1 MKYNQKKKK
10 ENVEI
15 FLFIM
20 VMAVFAA
27 VLGVMSLG
35 EKMQPVNQIRKIS
48 SGWYYYDNGK
58 RTEVTLPDTIQAEKG
73 EELILYNDGITD
85 LDAGKVVTT
94 RGAQYDLKIWLGDR
108 PIYEYQDTT
117 FVRNTQMKSK
127 LECVGEIPTDMQ
139 NEPLKLVYS
148 NPHHGKYVLTSVYIG
163 TGSAVI
169 ALHLRNSGIVI
180 GIALCFLVLSV
191 ISLLITVYLKYRQM
205 PDARFRDVALF
216 LMICAVWLIT
226 DSSAIQTYSSHPDML
241 CTISFYMFMLH
252 SVPMLHFAQKIGGLK
267 KERILD
273 AGIAMFYLNA
283 FIQGLLAYF
292 GVFTFADMLFVTHVL
307 LITWVLI
314 VAVLL
319 WKEYRKKP
327 DRSVQIILIAY
338 MILLFS
344 GLLSLSLYWLFEI
357 SYYGAIFEFGIL
369 VFLVMIIAD
378 TVISL
383 VGKGS
388 VTGQKCRHMND

>member
-10 ENVEI
+10 ENIEI

-148 NPHHGKYVLTSVYIG
+148 NPHQRSNQSHAKSQKSSDPSSWFRHTFLTGYKGHGE
-163 TGSAVI
+163 
-169 ALHLRNSGIVI
+169 RNV
-180 GIALCFLVLSV
+180 A
-191 ISLLITVYLKYRQM
+191 YR
-205 PDARFRDVALF
+205 R
-216 LMICAVWLIT
+216 
-226 DSSAIQTYSSHPDML
+226 
-241 CTISFYMFMLH
+241 
-252 SVPMLHFAQKIGGLK
+252 
-267 KERILD
+267 
-273 AGIAMFYLNA
+273 
-283 FIQGLLAYF
+283 
-292 GVFTFADMLFVTHVL
+292 
-307 LITWVLI
+307 
-314 VAVLL
+314 
-319 WKEYRKKP
+319 
-327 DRSVQIILIAY
+327 
-338 MILLFS
+338 
-344 GLLSLSLYWLFEI
+344 
-357 SYYGAIFEFGIL
+357 
-369 VFLVMIIAD
+369 
-378 TVISL
+378 
-383 VGKGS
+383 
-388 VTGQKCRHMND
+388 

>member
-10 ENVEI
+10 ENIEI

-94 RGAQYDLKIWLGDR
+94 RGTQYDLKIWLGDR

-127 LECVGEIPTDMQ
+127 MECVGEIPTDMQ

-169 ALHLRNSGIVI
+169 ALHLQNSGIVI

-205 PDARFRDVALF
+205 PDARFCDVALF

-252 SVPMLHFAQKIGGLK
+252 SVPMNRWTEKGTHSGCRNCCVLSECIYSGTSGLFRGIHVCRYAVCNTCSADNVGTDRSGTAL
-267 KERILD
+267 ERI
-273 AGIAMFYLNA
+273 
-283 FIQGLLAYF
+283 
-292 GVFTFADMLFVTHVL
+292 
-307 LITWVLI
+307 
-314 VAVLL
+314 
-319 WKEYRKKP
+319 
-327 DRSVQIILIAY
+327 
-338 MILLFS
+338 
-344 GLLSLSLYWLFEI
+344 
-357 SYYGAIFEFGIL
+357 
-369 VFLVMIIAD
+369 
-378 TVISL
+378 
-383 VGKGS
+383 
-388 VTGQKCRHMND
+388 